1 MNSSERQQGEAAI
14 RKLDSA
20 GCDVRDLRPQMSEL
34 SLADTSQSTLGQ
46 TIEGLLL
53 VSSDP
58 LLSLRQFGAA
68 LTKETERI
76 ARDIDILKEERQKHR
91 HLSAERKAI
100 SHKIVSLEAQLSSA
114 KFKQHAVLAET
125 KTIAKKARI
134 EESARVYDAMRV
146 SKLGRRGERRIP
158 D

>member
-1 MNSSERQQGEAAI
+1 M
-14 RKLDSA
+14 
-20 GCDVRDLRPQMSEL
+20 
-34 SLADTSQSTLGQ
+34 
-46 TIEGLLL
+46 

-58 LLSLRQFGAA
+58 LLSLRRFGAS

-76 ARDIDILKEERQKHR
+76 ARDIEILKEERQRHR

-100 SHKIVSLEAQLSSA
+100 SQKILGLESQLSSA
-114 KFKQHAVLAET
+114 KLERHAVLAET

-146 SKLGRRGERRIP
+146 SKLGRRGERHIP

>member
-1 MNSSERQQGEAAI
+1 MNPSEHQQGDPAI
-14 RKLDSA
+14 RKLDSV
-20 GCDVRDLRPQMSEL
+20 GCDERDLRRQMSEL
-34 SLADTSQSTLGQ
+34 SLENTSQHAPSQ
-46 TIEGLLL
+46 TTEGLPL

-58 LLSLRQFGAA
+58 LLSLRRFGAS

-76 ARDIDILKEERQKHR
+76 ARDIEILKEERQRHR

-100 SHKIVSLEAQLSSA
+100 SQKILGLESQLSSA
-114 KFKQHAVLAET
+114 KLERHAVLAET

-146 SKLGRRGERRIP
+146 SKLGRRGERHIP